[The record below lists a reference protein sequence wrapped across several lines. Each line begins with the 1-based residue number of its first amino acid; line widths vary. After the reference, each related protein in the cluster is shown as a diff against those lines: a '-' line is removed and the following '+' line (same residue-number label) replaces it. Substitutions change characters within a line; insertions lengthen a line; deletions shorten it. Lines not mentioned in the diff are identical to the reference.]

1 MPNWCDNR
9 VAIQGPPKLVMEVVE
24 RLESDERWFDFE
36 GYLPTPPELLDP
48 DQPREEHTLPDW
60 YEWRREHWGVKWNA
74 RGSTRRGYGRT
85 GRVRYR
91 FLTAWGPPDTFLDH
105 LAACHPE
112 LTAVRD
118 RLMWLLTTQGFYSV
132 VEDRGSPDHVLVR
145 ARARE
150 DLEALQVQV
159 PDLSIW
165 EDSAADYR
173 FRARLSRV
181 EWIQAVAQMAA
192 AVDYDNFKNAV
203 RDRQG
208 SARAQLYS
216 TVWAALRALQHPS

>member
-36 GYLPTPPELLDP
+36 GYLPTSPELLDP
-48 DQPREEHTLPDW
+48 DRPREEHTLPDW

-112 LTAVRD
+112 LTIQLSFEAEPNEAGEGCWKNGAFVPE
-118 RLMWLLTTQGFYSV
+118 LMKQYEIV
-132 VEDRGSPDHVLVR
+132 
-145 ARARE
+145 
-150 DLEALQVQV
+150 
-159 PDLSIW
+159 
-165 EDSAADYR
+165 
-173 FRARLSRV
+173 
-181 EWIQAVAQMAA
+181 
-192 AVDYDNFKNAV
+192 
-203 RDRQG
+203 
-208 SARAQLYS
+208 
-216 TVWAALRALQHPS
+216 